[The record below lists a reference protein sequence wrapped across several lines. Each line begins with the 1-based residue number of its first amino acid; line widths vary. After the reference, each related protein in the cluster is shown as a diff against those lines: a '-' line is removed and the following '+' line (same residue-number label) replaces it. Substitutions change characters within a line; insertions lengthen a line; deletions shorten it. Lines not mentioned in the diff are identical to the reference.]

1 MAVGDARGESEIL
14 LDQEDGKPFRLESRD
29 RVADLLNDHW
39 SEAFGRLV
47 QQEKPCSGAQNASDR
62 EHLLLASG
70 ELRALAREALLQV
83 REQPENLIHREAAG
97 ADLRREQQV
106 LVDVEAGKSAALLGA
121 G

>member
-1 MAVGDARGESEIL
+1 MAVGDARSESEIL
-14 LDQEDGKPFRLESRD
+14 LDQEDGKPFPLEPRD
-29 RVADLLNDHW
+29 RVADLLNDHR

-83 REQPENLIHREAAG
+83 REQPENLIEGQPACAHRG
-97 ADLRREQQV
+97 R
-106 LVDVEAGKSAALLGA
+106 K
-121 G
+121 